1 MTKTRLRAT
10 ANKKA
15 TCPKKKYQKA
25 NFQLKLA
32 VIDKIQTGQIS
43 LNHASKVYQISRSSI
58 NYWIKKLSIFSQ
70 TKKNVSKN
78 DEIRKLKKRIEEL
91 EFIKDFQQDCIVDF
105 EKITGE
111 ELSKKLL
118 PEALAKEI
126 AKKKKRLLK

>member
-70 TKKNVSKN
+70 TKKSVSKN

>member
-1 MTKTRLRAT
+1 MTNKRLQASP
-10 ANKKA
+10 KKRVP
-15 TCPKKKYQKA
+15 CPKKKYQKTS
-25 NFQLKLA
+25 FELKLA
-32 VIDKIQTGQIS
+32 VIDKIQSGQIS

-70 TKKNVSKN
+70 TKKGVSKT
-78 DEIRKLKKRIEEL
+78 DEIRKLKQRIEEL
-91 EFIKDFQQDCIVDF
+91 EFIKDFQQDCIIDF

-126 AKKKKRLLK
+126 AKKKKRLTK